1 VTAGRASLTAITEIN
16 MTRVSSLILLSA
28 LSIALAAPA
37 LAKISVQ
44 SGENL
49 CKAEISKQDPG
60 LKSVKVD
67 KDSTKASG
75 GAFVFLFKVKNA
87 DDSSAKLLCTVD
99 RGTETVSSVKPAA

>member
-1 VTAGRASLTAITEIN
+1 

-28 LSIALAAPA
+28 ASILLAAPA

-49 CKAEISKQDPG
+49 CKTEIAKQDPA

-67 KDSTKASG
+67 KDSTKATG
-75 GAFVFLFKVKNA
+75 AAFVYLFKVKNP
-87 DDSSAKLLCTVD
+87 DDSSAKMLCTVD
-99 RGTETVSSVKPAA
+99 RSTETVSSVKPAA